1 MRQLALP
8 GYELADYVK
17 ESIAFIRQHEP
28 QEGFFL
34 GFSGGKDS
42 IVSDELLKMS
52 GVKYVAFYSCT
63 RIDPPE
69 ILSFIKKYY
78 PTVEWLFPK
87 ENMWSA
93 IQRKSPPLRMQRW
106 CCDVLKKEPTKEHP
120 LKNRVMGIRAEESV
134 RRAKR
139 PRIDKFYGQTTY
151 KPIFK
156 WPEWA
161 IWEFIEQRGLPYP
174 SLYDEGYGR
183 IGCVVCPF
191 ILGASE
197 GKTRNRNR
205 SMSRWPGIWKAYEH
219 AVKRWF
225 ISKRFDV
232 LRDNQ
237 HCETPE
243 DYWQAYLN
251 GFEQVKHATDRPNL
265 SCRPLHQPGPGHS
278 AGAV

>member
-1 MRQLALP
+1 MKGDIRQLAFP

-17 ESIAFIRQHEP
+17 ESIAFLQEHEP
-28 QEGFFL
+28 PEGFFS

-42 IVSDELLKMS
+42 IVTIELLNMA
-52 GVKYVAFYSCT
+52 GVRYEAFYTCT

-69 ILSFIKKYY
+69 ILRFIKRYY
-78 PTVEWLFPK
+78 PNVIWLYPETTMYK
-87 ENMWSA
+87 A
-93 IQRKSPPLRMQRW
+93 IQYKSPPLRMQRW
-106 CCDVLKKEPTKEHP
+106 CCDVLKKDPSKKCS

-134 RRAKR
+134 KRAKR

-174 SLYDEGYGR
+174 TLYDEGFGR
-183 IGCVVCPF
+183 IGCIVCPF
-191 ILGASE
+191 ILGSSE
-197 GKTRNRNR
+197 GKTTKRSR

-225 ISKRFDV
+225 ISKCFDV

-237 HCETPE
+237 QCETPE
-243 DYWQAYLN
+243 EYWQAYLN
-251 GFEQVKHATDRPNL
+251 GFEVKNDTSNSPASAKGARRPNN
-265 SCRPLHQPGPGHS
+265 RR
-278 AGAV
+278 